1 MYLRTRYGFRC
12 RLVRGTLRDDYFG
25 KEVVLQQ
32 IAAHQRNDEDAS
44 DNRSD
49 HHLSRIVIRR
59 IIHRCHGGPR
69 LPGHG
74 RAVALLAALL
84 VSALLWACLLIAAL
98 LVATLLRLCLLVT
111 ALLLVS
117 ALLIATSL
125 LVSALLVAALLRL
138 CLLVAALLI
147 ATLLRLC
154 LLVSA
159 LLVAALLLVAA
170 HRLARIRLAIVG
182 RELGTHDG
190 LSGR

>member
-1 MYLRTRYGFRC
+1 MYLRTRCGFRC
-12 RLVRGTLRDDYFG
+12 CLARGTLRDDYFG

-32 IAAHQRNDEDAS
+32 IAAHERNDEDAS
-44 DNRSD
+44 DNRGND
-49 HHLSRIVIRR
+49 HLSRIVIRR

-74 RAVALLAALL
+74 CAVALLAALL
-84 VSALLWACLLIAAL
+84 VPALLWACLLVSAL
-98 LVATLLRLCLLVT
+98 LVATLLLVA
-111 ALLLVS
+111 AL
-117 ALLIATSL
+117 L

-138 CLLVAALLI
+138 CLLVSALLV
-147 ATLLRLC
+147 AALLRLC

-159 LLVAALLLVAA
+159 LLLVSA
-170 HRLARIRLAIVG
+170 HRLTRIRLAIVG

>member
-12 RLVRGTLRDDYFG
+12 RLVRGLRDNNFG

-32 IAAHQRNDEDAS
+32 IAAHQRNDEDPS

-59 IIHRCHGGPR
+59 IIHRCHGGSR

-84 VSALLWACLLIAAL
+84 VPALLWACLLIAAL
-98 LVATLLRLCLLVT
+98 LVATLLRLCLLVS
-111 ALLLVS
+111 ALLVATLLRLCLLVS
-117 ALLIATSL
+117 ALLI
-125 LVSALLVAALLRL
+125 SA
-138 CLLVAALLI
+138 
-147 ATLLRLC
+147 LLRLC

-159 LLVAALLLVAA
+159 LLVAALLLVSA

>member
-25 KEVVLQQ
+25 KKVVLQQ

-59 IIHRCHGGPR
+59 ITHRCHGGPR

-84 VSALLWACLLIAAL
+84 VPALLWACLLIAAL
-98 LVATLLRLCLLVT
+98 LVAALLVAT
-111 ALLLVS
+111 LLLVS
-117 ALLIATSL
+117 ALLRLCL
-125 LVSALLVAALLRL
+125 LVSALLVATLLIAALLVAT
-138 CLLVAALLI
+138 LLVAALLI

-159 LLVAALLLVAA
+159 LLVAALLLVSA

>member
-12 RLVRGTLRDDYFG
+12 CLARGTLRDDYFG

-32 IAAHQRNDEDAS
+32 KAAHQRNDEDAS
-44 DNRSD
+44 DNRGND
-49 HHLSRIVIRR
+49 HLSRIVIRR
-59 IIHRCHGGPR
+59 IIHRYHGGPR

-74 RAVALLAALL
+74 RAVALLDALL
-84 VSALLWACLLIAAL
+84 IPALLWTRLLVAAL
-98 LVATLLRLCLLVT
+98 LVATL
-111 ALLLVS
+111 
-117 ALLIATSL
+117 L

-138 CLLVAALLI
+138 CLLVSALLVATLLLVSALLVAALLV
-147 ATLLRLC
+147 AALLRLC

-159 LLVAALLLVAA
+159 LLVSA

>member
-12 RLVRGTLRDDYFG
+12 CLARGTLRDDYFG

-44 DNRSD
+44 DNRGND
-49 HHLSRIVIRR
+49 HLSRIVIRR
-59 IIHRCHGGPR
+59 IIHRYHGGPR

-74 RAVALLAALL
+74 RAVALLDALLIPALLWTRLLVSALL
-84 VSALLWACLLIAAL
+84 VSALLVATLLLVSAL
-98 LVATLLRLCLLVT
+98 LVATLL
-111 ALLLVS
+111 LVS
-117 ALLIATSL
+117 ALLVA
-125 LVSALLVAALLRL
+125 ALLVAALLRL
-138 CLLVAALLI
+138 CLLV
-147 ATLLRLC
+147 
-154 LLVSA
+154 SA
-159 LLVAALLLVAA
+159 LLVSA

>member
-12 RLVRGTLRDDYFG
+12 RLVRGTLRDNYFG

-98 LVATLLRLCLLVT
+98 LVAALLVAT
-111 ALLLVS
+111 LLLVS
-117 ALLIATSL
+117 ALLRLCL
-125 LVSALLVAALLRL
+125 LVSALLVATLLIAALLVAT
-138 CLLVAALLI
+138 LLVAALLI

-159 LLVAALLLVAA
+159 LLVAALLLVSA

>member
-49 HHLSRIVIRR
+49 HHLSRIVVRR
-59 IIHRCHGGPR
+59 ITHRCHGGPR

-98 LVATLLRLCLLVT
+98 LVATLLRLCLLVAT
-111 ALLLVS
+111 LLVA
-117 ALLIATSL
+117 ALLIATS
-125 LVSALLVAALLRL
+125 LLVAALLRL
-138 CLLVAALLI
+138 CLLVSA
-147 ATLLRLC
+147 

-159 LLVAALLLVAA
+159 LLLVSA

>member
-1 MYLRTRYGFRC
+1 MYLHTRYGFRC

-49 HHLSRIVIRR
+49 HHLSRIVVRR
-59 IIHRCHGGPR
+59 ITHRCHGGPR
-69 LPGHG
+69 LPGYG

-84 VSALLWACLLIAAL
+84 VPALLWACLLIAALLGSCLLVSALLVSAL
-98 LVATLLRLCLLVT
+98 LVATLLRLCLLVS
-111 ALLLVS
+111 ALLVATLLRLCLLVS
-117 ALLIATSL
+117 ALLI
-125 LVSALLVAALLRL
+125 SA
-138 CLLVAALLI
+138 
-147 ATLLRLC
+147 LLRLC

-159 LLVAALLLVAA
+159 LLVAALLLVSA

>member
-12 RLVRGTLRDDYFG
+12 RLVRGTLRDNNFG

-49 HHLSRIVIRR
+49 HHLSRSVTRR

-84 VSALLWACLLIAAL
+84 VPALLWAC
-98 LVATLLRLCLLVT
+98 
-111 ALLLVS
+111 
-117 ALLIATSL
+117 L

-138 CLLVAALLI
+138 CLLVATLLV
-147 ATLLRLC
+147 AALLRLC
-154 LLVSA
+154 LLVST
-159 LLVAALLLVAA
+159 LLVAALLLVSA

>member
-12 RLVRGTLRDDYFG
+12 RLVRGTLRDNNFG

-49 HHLSRIVIRR
+49 HHLSRSVTRR

-84 VSALLWACLLIAAL
+84 VPALLWACLLIAAL
-98 LVATLLRLCLLVT
+98 LGSC
-111 ALLLVS
+111 LLVS
-117 ALLIATSL
+117 AL

-138 CLLVAALLI
+138 CLLVATLLV
-147 ATLLRLC
+147 AALLRLC

-159 LLVAALLLVAA
+159 LLLVSA

>member
-59 IIHRCHGGPR
+59 IIHRCHGGSR

-84 VSALLWACLLIAAL
+84 VPALLWACLLIAAL
-98 LVATLLRLCLLVT
+98 LVPA
-111 ALLLVS
+111 LLVS
-117 ALLIATSL
+117 TLLIS
-125 LVSALLVAALLRL
+125 ALLRL
-138 CLLVAALLI
+138 CLLVSA
-147 ATLLRLC
+147 LLRLC

-159 LLVAALLLVAA
+159 LLVAALLLVSA

>member
-12 RLVRGTLRDDYFG
+12 CLARGTLRDDYFG

-32 IAAHQRNDEDAS
+32 KAAHQRNDEDAS
-44 DNRSD
+44 DNRGND
-49 HHLSRIVIRR
+49 HLSRIVIRR
-59 IIHRCHGGPR
+59 IIHRYHGGPR

-74 RAVALLAALL
+74 RAVALLDALL
-84 VSALLWACLLIAAL
+84 IPALLWTRL
-98 LVATLLRLCLLVT
+98 LVATL
-111 ALLLVS
+111 
-117 ALLIATSL
+117 L

-138 CLLVAALLI
+138 CLLVSALLV
-147 ATLLRLC
+147 ATLLLVSALLVAALLRLC

-159 LLVAALLLVAA
+159 LLVSA

>member
-1 MYLRTRYGFRC
+1 MCLRTRYGFRC
-12 RLVRGTLRDDYFG
+12 CLARGTLRDDYFG

-44 DNRSD
+44 DNRGND
-49 HHLSRIVIRR
+49 HLSRIVIRR

-74 RAVALLAALL
+74 CAVALLAALL
-84 VSALLWACLLIAAL
+84 VPALLWA
-98 LVATLLRLCLLVT
+98 
-111 ALLLVS
+111 
-117 ALLIATSL
+117 
-125 LVSALLVAALLRL
+125 
-138 CLLVAALLI
+138 
-147 ATLLRLC
+147 C

-159 LLVAALLLVAA
+159 LLVSALLVSALLVSALLVSALLVSALLVSALLVSALLVSALLVSALLVSALLVSALLLVAA

>member
-98 LVATLLRLCLLVT
+98 LVATLLV
-111 ALLLVS
+111 A
-117 ALLIATSL
+117 
-125 LVSALLVAALLRL
+125 ALLVAALLRL

-159 LLVAALLLVAA
+159 LLVAALLLVSA

>member
-98 LVATLLRLCLLVT
+98 LGSCLLVSALLVATLLRLCLLV
-111 ALLLVS
+111 
-117 ALLIATSL
+117 
-125 LVSALLVAALLRL
+125 SALLVAT
-138 CLLVAALLI
+138 LLI

>member
-12 RLVRGTLRDDYFG
+12 CLARGTLRDDYFG

-32 IAAHQRNDEDAS
+32 KAAHQRNDEDAS
-44 DNRSD
+44 DNRGND
-49 HHLSRIVIRR
+49 HLSRIVIRR
-59 IIHRCHGGPR
+59 IIHRYHGGPR

-74 RAVALLAALL
+74 RAVALLDALL
-84 VSALLWACLLIAAL
+84 IPALLWTRLLVAAL
-98 LVATLLRLCLLVT
+98 LVATL
-111 ALLLVS
+111 
-117 ALLIATSL
+117 L
-125 LVSALLVAALLRL
+125 LVSALLVAA
-138 CLLVAALLI
+138 
-147 ATLLRLC
+147 LLRLC

-159 LLVAALLLVAA
+159 LLVAALLLVSALLVAALLRLCLLVSALLVSA

>member
-12 RLVRGTLRDDYFG
+12 RLVRGTLRDNNFG

-49 HHLSRIVIRR
+49 HHLSRSVTRR

-74 RAVALLAALL
+74 RAVVLLAALL
-84 VSALLWACLLIAAL
+84 VPALLWAYLLIAAL
-98 LVATLLRLCLLVT
+98 LVAALLVATLLVATLLV
-111 ALLLVS
+111 A
-117 ALLIATSL
+117 ALLIATS
-125 LVSALLVAALLRL
+125 LLVAALLRL
-138 CLLVAALLI
+138 CLLVSA
-147 ATLLRLC
+147 

-159 LLVAALLLVAA
+159 LLVAALLLVSA

>member
-98 LVATLLRLCLLVT
+98 LVATLLRLCLLVA
-111 ALLLVS
+111 ALLIA

-125 LVSALLVAALLRL
+125 LV
-138 CLLVAALLI
+138 

-159 LLVAALLLVAA
+159 LLVAALLLVSA

>member
-12 RLVRGTLRDDYFG
+12 CLARGTLRDDYFG

-32 IAAHQRNDEDAS
+32 KAAHQRNDEDAS
-44 DNRSD
+44 DNRGND
-49 HHLSRIVIRR
+49 HLSRIVIRR
-59 IIHRCHGGPR
+59 IIHRYHGGPR

-74 RAVALLAALL
+74 RAVALLDALLIPALLWTRLLVAALL
-84 VSALLWACLLIAAL
+84 VSALL
-98 LVATLLRLCLLVT
+98 VA

-117 ALLIATSL
+117 ALLVAALLVAALL

-138 CLLVAALLI
+138 CLLV
-147 ATLLRLC
+147 
-154 LLVSA
+154 SA
-159 LLVAALLLVAA
+159 LLVSA

>member
-12 RLVRGTLRDDYFG
+12 RLVRGTLRDNNFG

-98 LVATLLRLCLLVT
+98 LVATLLRLCLLVAT
-111 ALLLVS
+111 LLVAALLLVS
-117 ALLIATSL
+117 ALLVATLLVAALLIATS
-125 LVSALLVAALLRL
+125 LLVAALLRL
-138 CLLVAALLI
+138 CLLVSALLI
-147 ATLLRLC
+147 
-154 LLVSA
+154 S
-159 LLVAALLLVAA
+159 ALLLVSA

>member
-12 RLVRGTLRDDYFG
+12 CLVRGTLRDNNFG
-25 KEVVLQQ
+25 KEVVFQQ
-32 IAAHQRNDEDAS
+32 IAAHQRDDEDAS

-49 HHLSRIVIRR
+49 DHLSRIVVRG
-59 IIHRCHGGPR
+59 IIHRYHGGPR

-74 RAVALLAALL
+74 CAVALLATLLL
-84 VSALLWACLLIAAL
+84 VSALLWACLLIAVL
-98 LVATLLRLCLLVT
+98 L
-111 ALLLVS
+111 
-117 ALLIATSL
+117 
-125 LVSALLVAALLRL
+125 
-138 CLLVAALLI
+138 

-159 LLVAALLLVAA
+159 LLVSALLVSALLVTAPLVSALLVTA
-170 HRLARIRLAIVG
+170 HRLMRIRLAIVG

>member
-98 LVATLLRLCLLVT
+98 LGSCLLVSALLVATLLRLCLLV
-111 ALLLVS
+111 S
-117 ALLIATSL
+117 ALLVATLLRLCL
-125 LVSALLVAALLRL
+125 LVSALLVAT
-138 CLLVAALLI
+138 LLI

>member
-12 RLVRGTLRDDYFG
+12 RLVRGTLRDNNFG

-59 IIHRCHGGPR
+59 ITHRCHGGPR

-84 VSALLWACLLIAAL
+84 VPALLWACLLIAAL
-98 LVATLLRLCLLVT
+98 LVAALLVAT
-111 ALLLVS
+111 LLLVS
-117 ALLIATSL
+117 A
-125 LVSALLVAALLRL
+125 
-138 CLLVAALLI
+138 
-147 ATLLRLC
+147 LLRLC

-159 LLVAALLLVAA
+159 LLVATLLIAALLVATLLVAALLRLCLLVSTLLVAALLLVSA

>member
-84 VSALLWACLLIAAL
+84 VPALLWACLLIAAL
-98 LVATLLRLCLLVT
+98 LVATLLRLCLLVAT
-111 ALLLVS
+111 LLVAALLV
-117 ALLIATSL
+117 ATSL
-125 LVSALLVAALLRL
+125 LISALLRL
-138 CLLVAALLI
+138 CLLVSALLVSTLLI

-159 LLVAALLLVAA
+159 LLVSALLVSA

>member
-98 LVATLLRLCLLVT
+98 LVATLLRLCLLVA

-117 ALLIATSL
+117 ALLIATS
-125 LVSALLVAALLRL
+125 
-138 CLLVAALLI
+138 
-147 ATLLRLC
+147 

>member
-59 IIHRCHGGPR
+59 ITHRCHGGPR

-84 VSALLWACLLIAAL
+84 VPALLWACLLIAAL
-98 LVATLLRLCLLVT
+98 LVAALLVAT
-111 ALLLVS
+111 LLLVS
-117 ALLIATSL
+117 ALLRLCL
-125 LVSALLVAALLRL
+125 LVSALLVATLLIAALLVAT
-138 CLLVAALLI
+138 LLVAALLI
-147 ATLLRLC
+147 AALLRLC

-159 LLVAALLLVAA
+159 LLVAALLLVSA

>member
-12 RLVRGTLRDDYFG
+12 RLVRGTLRDNNFG

-49 HHLSRIVIRR
+49 HHLSRSVTRR

-84 VSALLWACLLIAAL
+84 VPALLWACLL
-98 LVATLLRLCLLVT
+98 
-111 ALLLVS
+111 VS
-117 ALLIATSL
+117 AL

-138 CLLVAALLI
+138 CLLVATLLV
-147 ATLLRLC
+147 AALLRLC
-154 LLVSA
+154 LLVST
-159 LLVAALLLVAA
+159 LLVAALLLVSA

>member
-12 RLVRGTLRDDYFG
+12 RLVRGTPRDDYFG

-98 LVATLLRLCLLVT
+98 LVATLL
-111 ALLLVS
+111 
-117 ALLIATSL
+117 IA
-125 LVSALLVAALLRL
+125 ALLVAALLRL

-159 LLVAALLLVAA
+159 LLVAALLLVSA

>member
-1 MYLRTRYGFRC
+1 MYLRTRCGFRC
-12 RLVRGTLRDDYFG
+12 CLARGTLRDDYFG

-32 IAAHQRNDEDAS
+32 IAAHERNDEDAS
-44 DNRSD
+44 DNRGND
-49 HHLSRIVIRR
+49 HLSCIVIRR

-74 RAVALLAALL
+74 CAVALLAALL
-84 VSALLWACLLIAAL
+84 VPALLWACLLVSAL
-98 LVATLLRLCLLVT
+98 LVATLLLVSALLVAT
-111 ALLLVS
+111 LLLVS
-117 ALLIATSL
+117 ALLVAALL

-138 CLLVAALLI
+138 CLLVSALLV
-147 ATLLRLC
+147 AALLRLC

-159 LLVAALLLVAA
+159 LLLVSA
-170 HRLARIRLAIVG
+170 HRLTRIRLAIVG

>member
-12 RLVRGTLRDDYFG
+12 CLARGTLRDDYFG

-32 IAAHQRNDEDAS
+32 KAAHQRNDEDAS
-44 DNRSD
+44 DNRGND
-49 HHLSRIVIRR
+49 HLSRIVIRR
-59 IIHRCHGGPR
+59 IIHRYHGGPR

-74 RAVALLAALL
+74 RAVVLLDALLIP
-84 VSALLWACLLIAAL
+84 ALLWTRLLVAAL
-98 LVATLLRLCLLVT
+98 LVATLL
-111 ALLLVS
+111 LVS
-117 ALLIATSL
+117 ALLVAALLVAALL

-138 CLLVAALLI
+138 CLLV
-147 ATLLRLC
+147 
-154 LLVSA
+154 SA
-159 LLVAALLLVAA
+159 LLVSA

>member
-12 RLVRGTLRDDYFG
+12 RLVRGTLRDNNFG

-59 IIHRCHGGPR
+59 ITHRCHGGPR

-84 VSALLWACLLIAAL
+84 IPALLWACLLIAAL
-98 LVATLLRLCLLVT
+98 LVPA
-111 ALLLVS
+111 LLVS
-117 ALLIATSL
+117 TLLIS
-125 LVSALLVAALLRL
+125 ALLRL
-138 CLLVAALLI
+138 CLLVSA
-147 ATLLRLC
+147 LLRLC

-159 LLVAALLLVAA
+159 LLVAALLLVSA

>member
-12 RLVRGTLRDDYFG
+12 RLVRGTLRDNNFG
-25 KEVVLQQ
+25 KEIVLQQ

-49 HHLSRIVIRR
+49 HHLSRSVTRR

-74 RAVALLAALL
+74 RAVVLLAALL
-84 VSALLWACLLIAAL
+84 VPALLWAYLLIAAL
-98 LVATLLRLCLLVT
+98 LVAALLV
-111 ALLLVS
+111 
-117 ALLIATSL
+117 ATLL

-138 CLLVAALLI
+138 CLLVSALLV

-159 LLVAALLLVAA
+159 LLVAALLLVSA